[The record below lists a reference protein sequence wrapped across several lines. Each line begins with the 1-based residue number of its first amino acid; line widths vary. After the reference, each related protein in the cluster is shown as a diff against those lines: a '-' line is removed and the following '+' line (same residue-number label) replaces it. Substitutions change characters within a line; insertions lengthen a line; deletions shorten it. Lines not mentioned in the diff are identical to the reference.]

1 MPLRE
6 IFFIAGDPSG
16 DVHASMLAAELQRRG
31 GWRLTGAGGPLMR
44 RAGVQTDFDSSRWA
58 VMGLGQALLKL
69 PAALWTKHKILQLLR
84 QRRPDLLLLVDF
96 GGFNIRV
103 ARAVRQFPW
112 PQKIMYFFP
121 PRSWDKTERDWSEL
135 ARLADLVVTPFV
147 WSAELLRRCGVNVHY
162 VGHPVMDRVQPCE
175 DKRLLRTRL
184 GLPPAPVYIGL
195 MPGSRPF
202 ERRLIGKEMLNAAR
216 QLLATQDIHFLW
228 SPGLPGRPD
237 PVRLPADLQPHLSV
251 IADNAALL
259 AAADLAIVCMG
270 TTTLEAAAALTPFV
284 AVYKGT
290 ALQTWQFKLMRV
302 PTRFYAMPNIILDE
316 PAMPEFVAEACTAAN
331 IVQCVREL
339 LAEPKKLAQMRD
351 ALQRVREQLGPPGA
365 IARTA
370 DLLEAMITKKAGAY

>member
-1 MPLRE
+1 MKFPE
-6 IFFIAGDPSG
+6 IFFIVGDPSG

-31 GWRLTGAGGPLMR
+31 GYRLTGAGGPLMR
-44 RAGVQTDFDSSRWA
+44 RAGVQTDFDSSHWA
-58 VMGLGQALLKL
+58 VMGLAQALIKL
-69 PAALWTKHKILQLLR
+69 PAALWTKKKILHLLQ
-84 QRRPDLLLLVDF
+84 QRRPEWLVLVDF

-112 PQKIMYFFP
+112 PQKIMYFFS
-121 PRSWDKTERDWSEL
+121 PRSWDKTERDCSEL
-135 ARLADLVVTPFV
+135 ARLADLVVTPFP
-147 WSAELLRRCGVNVHY
+147 WSAELLRRYGVNVHY
-162 VGHPVMDRVQPCE
+162 VGHPVLDRVQPYT
-175 DKRLLRTRL
+175 DKRLLRRRL
-184 GLPPAPVYIGL
+184 GLPDAPMYIGL

-202 ERRLIGKEMLNAAR
+202 ERRLIGAEMLKAAR
-216 QLLATQDIHFLW
+216 QLLATHKVHFLW

-237 PVRLPADLQPHLSV
+237 PVRLPPDLQPRFSV
-251 IADNAALL
+251 IADSAALL

-316 PAMPEFVAEACTAAN
+316 PALPEFVAEACTAAN
-331 IVQCVREL
+331 LVECVREM
-339 LAEPKKLAQMRD
+339 LAEPQKLALMREG
-351 ALQRVREQLGPPGA
+351 LQKVRAQLGPPGA

-370 DLLEAMITKKAGAY
+370 DLLEAMITKKAGAC